1 MEERLQKIMASLG
14 VGSRRHCEE
23 LIKSGRVTVDGKIAE
38 LGMKADGEASVIC
51 VDGQAISAGTSGRK
65 IYIMLNKPK
74 GYVSTVKDEGG
85 RATVMELVADI
96 PERVFPIGRLDKDT
110 RGLLLFTNDG
120 DLAYVL
126 MHPKHLVEK
135 VYIAKV
141 KFPPNQAA
149 LEALRRGVMLEDG
162 LTSPALADLLPDG
175 TVRLVIREGRKRQV
189 RRMLSAVGC
198 PVTDL
203 ARVQVGPLKIGNL
216 ALGKYR
222 FLTSG
227 EIRSLKSIG
236 LPPD

>member
-1 MEERLQKIMASLG
+1 MASLG
-14 VGSRRHCEE
+14 AGSRRYCEE
-23 LIKSGRVTVDGKIAE
+23 LIKSGRVAVDGQIAE
-38 LGMKADGEASVIC
+38 LGMKTDSGRSEIR
-51 VDGQAISAGTSGRK
+51 VDGKVINRAAPGRK
-65 IYIMLNKPK
+65 IYIMLNKPA

-96 PERVFPIGRLDKDT
+96 PERIFPIGRLDKYT

-141 KFPPNQAA
+141 KFPPNKAA

-162 LTSPALADLLPDG
+162 LTSPASAELLPDG
-175 TVRLVIREGRKRQV
+175 AVRLIIREGRKRQV

-198 PVTDL
+198 PVTEL
-203 ARVQVGPLKIGNL
+203 TRVQVGPLKIGNL

-222 FLTSG
+222 FLTAG
-227 EIRSLKSIG
+227 EVRSLKNIG
-236 LPPD
+236 LPQG

>member
-1 MEERLQKIMASLG
+1 MASLG
-14 VGSRRHCEE
+14 AGSRRYCEE
-23 LIKSGRVTVDGKIAE
+23 LIKSGRVAVDGQIAE
-38 LGMKADGEASVIC
+38 LGMKTDSGRSEIR
-51 VDGQAISAGTSGRK
+51 VDGKVINRAAPGRK
-65 IYIMLNKPK
+65 IYIMLNKPA

-85 RATVMELVADI
+85 RATVMKLVADI
-96 PERVFPIGRLDKDT
+96 PERIFPIGRLDKDT

-162 LTSPALADLLPDG
+162 LTSPASAELLPDG
-175 TVRLVIREGRKRQV
+175 AVRLIIREGRKRQV

-198 PVTDL
+198 PVTEL
-203 ARVQVGPLKIGNL
+203 TRVQVGPLKIGNL

-222 FLTSG
+222 FLTAG
-227 EIRSLKSIG
+227 EVRSLKNIG
-236 LPPD
+236 LPQG